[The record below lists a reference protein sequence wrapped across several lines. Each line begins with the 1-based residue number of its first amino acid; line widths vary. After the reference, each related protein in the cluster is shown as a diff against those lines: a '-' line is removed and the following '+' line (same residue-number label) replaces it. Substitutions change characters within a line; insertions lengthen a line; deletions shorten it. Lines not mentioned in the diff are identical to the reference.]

1 MATVLLSQLEHVLSC
16 VSCLRLLILLL
27 ASLLLADH
35 AYHNLP
41 TGRDRL
47 DRAVNHAARHI
58 RSLLTASTSSLLHP
72 PSPRPLS

>member
-1 MATVLLSQLEHVLSC
+1 MATVLLSALAHLLYCVLS
-16 VSCLRLLILLL
+16 LWLLILLL

-47 DRAVNHAARHI
+47 DTFPFDTFGVC
-58 RSLLTASTSSLLHP
+58 
-72 PSPRPLS
+72 